1 MLSSGFHL
9 LKKFSSQEYQKGRT
23 NWFSD
28 GTKKLKIGA
37 LSEASRQVGSAKIP

>member
-9 LKKFSSQEYQKGRT
+9 LKKFLSKGYRKGRT

-28 GTKKLKIGA
+28 GTKKLKIDA
-37 LSEASRQVGSAKIP
+37 LLEASRQAGSVKTR